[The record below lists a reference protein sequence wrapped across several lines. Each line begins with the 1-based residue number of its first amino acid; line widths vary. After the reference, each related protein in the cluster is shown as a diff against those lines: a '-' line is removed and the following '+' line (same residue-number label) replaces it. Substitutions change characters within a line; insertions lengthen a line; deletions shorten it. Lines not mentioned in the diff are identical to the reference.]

1 MNSKYYELTVK
12 TEPKF
17 VDILGDFIVSITNE
31 AIEFGDDR
39 VILRTESSV
48 DKVIEALKEI
58 NSSLSTPLPLD
69 ISVEEK
75 ENIDWIQKYKDSIKP
90 IDTGKF
96 YIRPEWYPEVE
107 DRINILINPALAFGS
122 GHHATTYSCLEAI
135 GEYVRGGE
143 DVLDVGCGSGILA
156 LGAKKL
162 GAKVELCDTDPLAVQ
177 SAKENFLLNNET
189 YEAIWEGSAH
199 KSNNKYDIVIANI
212 IADVLKAISTQ
223 LKVRMKKDSILILSG
238 ILDRKEDIVTSSFSD
253 LKLLKRKQKD
263 EWITLIYTNKKD
275 LDG

>member
-48 DKVIEALKEI
+48 DGVIEALKEI

-96 YIRPEWYPEVE
+96 YIRPEWYPEIE

-212 IADVLKAISTQ
+212 IADVLKAISIQ